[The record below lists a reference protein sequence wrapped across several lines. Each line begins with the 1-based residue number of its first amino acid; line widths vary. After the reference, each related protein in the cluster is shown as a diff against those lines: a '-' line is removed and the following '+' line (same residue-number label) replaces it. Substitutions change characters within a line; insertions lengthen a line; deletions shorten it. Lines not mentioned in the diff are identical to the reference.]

1 MTQTQEPAR
10 GARPPQ
16 GMVAARPTPRPD
28 DQSEAFW
35 EGCTRHQLLAQRC
48 AACGRFRFPPRP
60 TCPRCRS
67 FEVRWEPLA
76 GTGRVWSWIRAHPP
90 LLPAFAAMAPYVS
103 VVVELDEDPVHLR
116 MVGLFAGDGEPAIG
130 DAVRVDFEEVGEA
143 TLPVWR
149 SSD

>member
-1 MTQTQEPAR
+1 MTET
-10 GARPPQ
+10 ARPPRPAQ
-16 GMVAARPTPRPD
+16 EMVAERPTPQAD
-28 DQSEAFW
+28 DQSAPFW
-35 EGCTRHQLLAQRC
+35 EGCARGELLAQRC

-67 FEVRWEPLA
+67 FEVSWERLS

-116 MVGLFAGDGEPAIG
+116 MVGFYAGDAEPAIG
-130 DAVRVDFEEVGEA
+130 DRVRVEFEPVGDA
-143 TLPVWR
+143 ILPRWR
-149 SSD
+149 AAD